1 MTIRIRE
8 MRQGDVEGCGRIC
21 HAAFMQVAERHNFR
35 PDFPTPEAAIQLTGG
50 FFASPDVFSVVAER
64 EGEVVGSNHLWEY
77 DAIRAVG
84 PITVDPNAQAKGAGR
99 MLMEAVIERGKP
111 CVNANSNTE
120 QNSSGTESGERIKS
134 AGVRL
139 VQDSFNS
146 TSLSLYASL
155 GFEVREP
162 LALMEGHLDGDV
174 PPDLTVRALKAED
187 YASCAELCRLV
198 HGFDRLNELKN
209 TPPFLTSF
217 VALRDGRIT
226 GYASAPQFWALNHG
240 VAETMSDMC
249 ALLTGASNLLQG
261 EPISF
266 LMPTRQSSLFRW
278 CLQKG
283 LRVLKP
289 MTLMSMG
296 EYHEPRSCYLP
307 SVGY

>member
-8 MRQGDVEGCGRIC
+8 MRQEDVEACGGIC
-21 HAAFMQVAERHNFR
+21 YAAFRDIAERHNFR
-35 PDFPTPEAAIQLTGG
+35 PDFPTPERAIQLMQSLVEN
-50 FFASPDVFSVVAER
+50 ADVFSVVAELD
-64 EGEVVGSNHLWEY
+64 GAVIGSNHLVEY

-84 PITVDPNAQAKGAGR
+84 PITVDPQAQAKGAGR
-99 MLMEAVIERGKP
+99 MLMETVIERWKS
-111 CVNANSNTE
+111 NANTNE
-120 QNSSGTESGERIKS
+120 GGNRIRS

-139 VQDSFNS
+139 VQDAFN
-146 TSLSLYASL
+146 TASLSLYASL

-162 LALMEGHLDGDV
+162 LALMEGVLKGDV
-174 PPDLTVRALKAED
+174 PTDVTVRALKEED

-198 HGFDRLNELKN
+198 HGFDRLNELKH

-217 VALRDGRIT
+217 VAERDGRIT
-226 GYASAPQFWALNHG
+226 AYASAAHFWALNHA

-249 ALLTGASNLLQG
+249 ALLTGASNLSQG
-261 EPISF
+261 EPLSF
-266 LMPTRQSSLFRW
+266 LLPTRQSSLFRW

-283 LRVLKP
+283 LRVMKP
-289 MTLMSMG
+289 LTLMSMG

>member
-1 MTIRIRE
+1 MTIQIRE
-8 MRQGDVEGCGRIC
+8 MRQEDVEGCGRIC

-35 PDFPTPEAAIQLTGG
+35 PDFPTPEAAIQLTQG

-84 PITVDPNAQAKGAGR
+84 PITVDPNVQAKGAGR
-99 MLMEAVIERGKP
+99 MLMEAVIERAKP
-111 CVNANSNTE
+111 NAN
-120 QNSSGTESGERIKS
+120 GSGERIQS

-174 PPDLTVRALKAED
+174 PPDVTVRALKAED

-198 HGFDRLNELKN
+198 HGFDRINELKN

-217 VALRDGRIT
+217 VVLRDGRIT
-226 GYASAPQFWALNHG
+226 GYASAPQFWALNHA
-240 VAETMSDMC
+240 VAETMTDMC

-261 EPISF
+261 GPISF
-266 LMPTRQSSLFRW
+266 LLPTRQSNLFRW